1 MGDSD
6 LFSLELPG
14 AMASKKSTDSL
25 HMDDDLDMMDAYD
38 ESPLDRRRSDKAR
51 DGRKQKGAYHGD
63 SPGFHTMEFGLA
75 DEYLEEDDPISRRR
89 GLSALGEAATS
100 STASMEYFDDRSMVA
115 DFLRQYH
122 CTSMMP
128 QSSKVVVLD
137 VGLSIRAAFHAL
149 DENGTNSSLS
159 GLQRLSP
166 AFYALKLHFLTPL

>member
-6 LFSLELPG
+6 MFSLELPG

-25 HMDDDLDMMDAYD
+25 NMDDELDMMDSFGD
-38 ESPLDRRRSDKAR
+38 SGRDMRRRPEKSRDAR
-51 DGRKQKGAYHGD
+51 KPKHSSPGYHG
-63 SPGFHTMEFGLA
+63 MEFGGSR
-75 DEYLEEDDPISRRR
+75 DNFDSPNEFLEDDDPISRRR
-89 GLSALGEAATS
+89 GLSALGDEATS

-137 VGLSIRAAFHAL
+137 VTLSIRAAFHAL
-149 DENGTNSSLS
+149 DENGTQFSS
-159 GLQRLSP
+159 R
-166 AFYALKLHFLTPL
+166 ALLTPT